1 MSLKPSVSNADHTQG
16 NPNASLVIV
25 EYGDYQCPYCG
36 AAYPVLK
43 ELMKEFGDQIRFVF
57 RNFPLS
63 EMHQYARTAALAAE
77 AAASQGKF
85 WEMHDAI
92 YENQEFL
99 NDGLPLKLA
108 EKLSLNIPRFK
119 VDIHKQELAEKVDTD
134 FESGIIS
141 GVNGTPSFSLTE
153 INSTAVPKTFSSWY
167 VKILPINQKICK
179 QNQFITLKINNM
191 STLTL
196 KDGTEI
202 FYKDQGEGPV
212 LMFHHGWP
220 LSSDD
225 WDAQVI
231 FFYRRATE

>member
-141 GVNGTPSFSLTE
+141 GVNGTPSFF
-153 INSTAVPKTFSSWY
+153 INGNKFNGGAEDLFQLVRENTAY
-167 VKILPINQKICK
+167 
-179 QNQFITLKINNM
+179 
-191 STLTL
+191 
-196 KDGTEI
+196 
-202 FYKDQGEGPV
+202 
-212 LMFHHGWP
+212 
-220 LSSDD
+220 
-225 WDAQVI
+225 
-231 FFYRRATE
+231 

>member
-1 MSLKPSVSNADHTQG
+1 
-16 NPNASLVIV
+16 
-25 EYGDYQCPYCG
+25 
-36 AAYPVLK
+36 
-43 ELMKEFGDQIRFVF
+43 
-57 RNFPLS
+57 
-63 EMHQYARTAALAAE
+63 
-77 AAASQGKF
+77 
-85 WEMHDAI
+85 MHDAI

-202 FYKDQGEGPV
+202 FYKDQEKD
-212 LMFHHGWP
+212 L
-220 LSSDD
+220 
-225 WDAQVI
+225 
-231 FFYRRATE
+231 Y